1 MKTTNVILRNSLIVS
16 IILIIQTLVVNPIFA
31 QINIPDKLLKGITV
45 STDDFTKKTL
55 YYNFSQLVIE
65 QKKDSI
71 KCDIVFQATTWDVP
85 MDLQEIDVLTQ
96 DSLFV
101 IKNQKFEV
109 EEKYVKKIVDF
120 NVSTEQH
127 PFSTPDLNVST
138 NSVIR
143 KLCTNIWIG
152 NAKDYMPMINSMIKC
167 KGYKVRFAGK
177 NKTIDDDNDG
187 KMAKKSKAI
196 LDLYQYIV
204 NNSTLKH

>member
-1 MKTTNVILRNSLIVS
+1 MKTTNAILRNSLIVS

-31 QINIPDKLLKGITV
+31 QINIPHKLLKGITV
-45 STDDFTKKTL
+45 STDEFTKKTL
-55 YYNFSQLVIE
+55 YYNFSLMDIE
-65 QKKDSI
+65 QTKDSI
-71 KCDIVFQATTWDVP
+71 RCNIILKESTWDEP
-85 MDLQEIDVLTQ
+85 MELQEIDVLTQ

-109 EEKYVKKIVDF
+109 EMEYVKKIVDF

-143 KLCTNIWIG
+143 KLYHDIWIG

-167 KGYKVRFAGK
+167 KGYKVRFVGK
-177 NKTIDDDNDG
+177 TKIRDGYNDEG
-187 KMAKKSKAI
+187 MTKKVKAI

-204 NNSTLKH
+204 DNSTLKH